1 MVEQANKLDLQEFE
15 RLVDEVIKG
24 FGEVPYRGTKLH
36 DACMKMYDLG
46 VGVGEIPFP
55 NVKT

>member
-46 VGVGEIPFP
+46 VGVGGNSVP
-55 NVKT
+55 KR